1 MWYDPSTRMRKK
13 VFSNV
18 YLLLCSLKESYASE
32 IPWFSSPP
40 LKTCMKIVNFLQIC
54 LQMCQSL
61 TFTRNAATFW
71 LFNLARFGWY
81 EIVSLCFF
89 TSLGTRCEQLKAAQK
104 GVLDLDNDFFFPP
117 ITQAAAVWEP
127 LVAVLCVR
135 PGYFAFSQNGAD
147 HHLIFNTF
155 AESFRKVRILFKILN
170 RTYKYI
176 FAYSSLRW
184 K

>member
-1 MWYDPSTRMRKK
+1 MIWSKYKNAQK

-54 LQMCQSL
+54 LQMRQSL
-61 TFTRNAATFW
+61 TFTRNAATFS

-104 GVLDLDNDFFFPP
+104 GVLDLDNDFFSSDNSSSSCLRTARCSF
-117 ITQAAAVWEP
+117 
-127 LVAVLCVR
+127 VR
-135 PGYFAFSQNGAD
+135 PARLLCFFSKWRRPSLNFQYICR
-147 HHLIFNTF
+147 IFQ
-155 AESFRKVRILFKILN
+155 KVRILFKILN
-170 RTYKYI
+170 RTYK
-176 FAYSSLRW
+176 
-184 K
+184 

>member
-1 MWYDPSTRMRKK
+1 MIWSKYKNAQK

-32 IPWFSSPP
+32 TPWFSSPP

-54 LQMCQSL
+54 LQMRQSL
-61 TFTRNAATFW
+61 IFTRNAATFS

-104 GVLDLDNDFFFPP
+104 GVLDLDNDFFSSDNSSSSCLRTARCSF
-117 ITQAAAVWEP
+117 
-127 LVAVLCVR
+127 VR
-135 PGYFAFSQNGAD
+135 PARLLCFFSKWRRPSLNFQYICR
-147 HHLIFNTF
+147 IFQ
-155 AESFRKVRILFKILN
+155 KVRILFKILN
-170 RTYKYI
+170 RTYK
-176 FAYSSLRW
+176 
-184 K
+184 